1 MQHNINVFIK
11 DGNEYKIRSRTEQMI
26 QALKSGLHYPPVD
39 IDAEVKSIVDRKAVM
54 KAAMERKKNP
64 KAEDKFHC

>member
-1 MQHNINVFIK
+1 
-11 DGNEYKIRSRTEQMI
+11 MI

-39 IDAEVKSIVDRKAVM
+39 IDAEVKVIADRKAAM
-54 KAAMERKKNP
+54 KAAMERKKKP